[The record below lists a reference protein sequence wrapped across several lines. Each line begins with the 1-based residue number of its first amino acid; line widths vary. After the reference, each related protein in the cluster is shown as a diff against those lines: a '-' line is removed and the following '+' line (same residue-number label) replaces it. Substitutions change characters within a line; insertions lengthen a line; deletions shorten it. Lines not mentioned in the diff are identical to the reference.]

1 MMESFTSTG
10 AFFPA
15 TIKSSRRQPQKLRRR
30 RFPKG
35 DRRLRLFSLPF
46 VAPAGAK
53 PLLAQKSS
61 FGCKTS
67 YMVAPIWRD
76 HMQVVGRAAWGRFCG
91 SAKLLAGTLRCLHL
105 CWRLRWGWSDAEQLG
120 RCPKPQQ
127 GRCPCT
133 LQGTA
138 SLDPF
143 LALRLER
150 ASHAVPC
157 RGFLPFSP
165 LPYWNRDIIS
175 CGESPPTMDSP
186 GLISWSNSAFFRCPS
201 ATTCS
206 SIEACVTRRITSTL
220 RVCPMRYARSVA

>member
-1 MMESFTSTG
+1 MGVSAPKVSKGRSESPLVAS
-10 AFFPA
+10 AEA
-15 TIKSSRRQPQKLRRR
+15 KSPVFRE
-30 RFPKG
+30 
-35 DRRLRLFSLPF
+35 
-46 VAPAGAK
+46 K
-53 PLLAQKSS
+53 PSII
-61 FGCKTS
+61 GKTS

-76 HMQVVGRAAWGRFCG
+76 TAQMLERAAWGRVCG
-91 SAKLLAGTLRCLHL
+91 RAKLLAGTLRCLHL
-105 CWRLRWGWSDAEQLG
+105 CWRLPWGWSDAEQLG

-133 LQGTA
+133 LQGTL

-143 LALRLER
+143 LPPGLSALPILYPSG
-150 ASHAVPC
+150 AFCPPPH
-157 RGFLPFSP
+157 
-165 LPYWNRDIIS
+165 WNRDIIS

>member
-1 MMESFTSTG
+1 MMESFAPTV
-10 AFFPA
+10 AFFPCYDK
-15 TIKSSRRQPQKLRRR
+15 IKQRTTPKVAAPKVSKGRPQTSSVFIALWSRPQARNPCLR
-30 RFPKG
+30 K
-35 DRRLRLFSLPF
+35 
-46 VAPAGAK
+46 
-53 PLLAQKSS
+53 
-61 FGCKTS
+61 
-67 YMVAPIWRD
+67 
-76 HMQVVGRAAWGRFCG
+76 RAAWGRFCG

-105 CWRLRWGWSDAEQLG
+105 CWRLPWDWSDAEQLG

-133 LQGTA
+133 LQGTL
-138 SLDPF
+138 SLDHF
-143 LALRLER
+143 LAPRLEC

>member
-1 MMESFTSTG
+1 M
-10 AFFPA
+10 
-15 TIKSSRRQPQKLRRR
+15 
-30 RFPKG
+30 
-35 DRRLRLFSLPF
+35 LFSAAEKTKRHGSVRAEGCQMATADF
-46 VAPAGAK
+46 VCFHCPLVASAEAK
-53 PLLAQKSS
+53 SPVFREKPSII
-61 FGCKTS
+61 GKTS

-76 HMQVVGRAAWGRFCG
+76 TAQMLERAAWGRFCG

-105 CWRLRWGWSDAEQLG
+105 CWRLPWDWSDAEQLG

-133 LQGTA
+133 LQGTL

-143 LALRLER
+143 LASRLER
-150 ASHAVPC
+150 DSHAVPC

-186 GLISWSNSAFFRCPS
+186 GLISW
-201 ATTCS
+201 
-206 SIEACVTRRITSTL
+206 
-220 RVCPMRYARSVA
+220 

>member
-1 MMESFTSTG
+1 M
-10 AFFPA
+10 
-15 TIKSSRRQPQKLRRR
+15 
-30 RFPKG
+30 
-35 DRRLRLFSLPF
+35 LFSAAEKTKRHGSVRAEGFQRATADFVCFHCPL

-76 HMQVVGRAAWGRFCG
+76 TAQMLERAAWGRFCG

-105 CWRLRWGWSDAEQLG
+105 CWRLRWDWSDAEQLG

-150 ASHAVPC
+150 ASHAVPFW
-157 RGFLPFSP
+157 GFLPFS
-165 LPYWNRDIIS
+165 LT
-175 CGESPPTMDSP
+175 GT
-186 GLISWSNSAFFRCPS
+186 G
-201 ATTCS
+201 T
-206 SIEACVTRRITSTL
+206 
-220 RVCPMRYARSVA
+220 

>member
-1 MMESFTSTG
+1 M
-10 AFFPA
+10 A
-15 TIKSSRRQPQKLRRR
+15 TR

-35 DRRLRLFSLPF
+35 DRKALWSRPQARNPCLR
-46 VAPAGAK
+46 K
-53 PLLAQKSS
+53 
-61 FGCKTS
+61 
-67 YMVAPIWRD
+67 
-76 HMQVVGRAAWGRFCG
+76 RAALVVRPATRSRPFGATIC
-91 SAKLLAGTLRCLHL
+91 KL
-105 CWRLRWGWSDAEQLG
+105 WAEQLG
-120 RCPKPQQ
+120 GASADAQSYWQ
-127 GRCPCT
+127 GRFAACT
-133 LQGTA
+133 FVERVWHTGRPWNSWGVAPNPTRELRPLTPQGTL

-143 LALRLER
+143 LAPRLER

-165 LPYWNRDIIS
+165 LPYWNKDIIS
-175 CGESPPTMDSP
+175 CGDSPPTMDSP

>member
-1 MMESFTSTG
+1 
-10 AFFPA
+10 
-15 TIKSSRRQPQKLRRR
+15 
-30 RFPKG
+30 
-35 DRRLRLFSLPF
+35 
-46 VAPAGAK
+46 
-53 PLLAQKSS
+53 
-61 FGCKTS
+61 
-67 YMVAPIWRD
+67 MVAPIWRD
-76 HMQVVGRAAWGRFCG
+76 TAQMLERASWGRFCG

-105 CWRLRWGWSDAEQLG
+105 VADFLGVERPKNCWGVAPNPTRELRPLT
-120 RCPKPQQ
+120 PQ
-127 GRCPCT
+127 GGFP
-133 LQGTA
+133 
-138 SLDPF
+138 LDPF
-143 LALRLER
+143 LAPRLEC

-165 LPYWNRDIIS
+165 LPYWNKDIIS

>member
-1 MMESFTSTG
+1 M
-10 AFFPA
+10 A
-15 TIKSSRRQPQKLRRR
+15 TR
-30 RFPKG
+30 RFPRAIA
-35 DRRLRLFSLPF
+35 DFVCFHCPL
-46 VAPAGAK
+46 VAPTGAK
-53 PLLAQKSS
+53 PLPAQKSS

-67 YMVAPIWRD
+67 YSVAPIWRD
-76 HMQVVGRAAWGRFCG
+76 NMQVVGRAAWGRVCG
-91 SAKLLAGTLRCLHL
+91 RAKLLAGTLRCLHL
-105 CWRLRWGWSDAEQLG
+105 CWRLPWDWSSVEQLG

-133 LQGTA
+133 LQGTL

-143 LALRLER
+143 WRSGLSALPMLCPAEDFC
-150 ASHAVPC
+150 P
-157 RGFLPFSP
+157 FLP
-165 LPYWNRDIIS
+165 LPYWNKDMIS